1 MLFIIWVIIM
11 KVIIFDETHE
21 KDLEEDINNFLIE
34 NENIEVI
41 DIKYEVS
48 TSMFSDEQIYCF
60 SSMIIYQEK

>member
-1 MLFIIWVIIM
+1 M

-48 TSMFSDEQIYCF
+48 TSMFSDEQIFCF

>member
-1 MLFIIWVIIM
+1 M

-41 DIKYEVS
+41 DIKYQVS

-60 SSMIIYQEK
+60 SSMIIYQEND

>member
-1 MLFIIWVIIM
+1 M

-48 TSMFSDEQIYCF
+48 TSMFSDDQIYCF

>member
-1 MLFIIWVIIM
+1 M

-21 KDLEEDINNFLIE
+21 KDLEEDINNFLID
-34 NENIEVI
+34 NENIEII
-41 DIKYEVS
+41 DIKYQVS

>member
-1 MLFIIWVIIM
+1 M

-60 SSMIIYQEK
+60 SSMIIYQEND

>member
-1 MLFIIWVIIM
+1 M